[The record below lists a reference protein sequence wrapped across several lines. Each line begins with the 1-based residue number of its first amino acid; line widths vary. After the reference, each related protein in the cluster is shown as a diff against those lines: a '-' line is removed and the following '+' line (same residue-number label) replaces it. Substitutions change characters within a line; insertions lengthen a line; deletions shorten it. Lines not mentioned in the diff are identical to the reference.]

1 MNLIQTT
8 AAASL
13 ALLGGSAGFA
23 PQSITT
29 RTMRHHRPA
38 TNTRLA
44 MSEDGDDAMN
54 KYSR

>member
-8 AAASL
+8 AAASF
-13 ALLGGSAGFA
+13 ALMGGAAGFA

-29 RTMRHHRPA
+29 RTMRHH
-38 TNTRLA
+38 TRLA
-44 MSEDGDDAMN
+44 MSEGGDDAMN